1 MSEIRVENIVG
12 ETGTDAVKFTKG
24 VNVTGVTTATSFS
37 GSGANLTSLPAANLT
52 GTLPA
57 INGANLTGIVSG
69 ILKFKQVRFTGTQAT
84 TSSYAN
90 ISGLSITMTPT
101 NVNTQML
108 VIMSLATYHG
118 NSNSQLAA
126 RIDGAGGYEVGDM
139 WSPGSGVA
147 GNITQFI
154 LDDHNSTSAQTYTA
168 QFKHETGSGDIN
180 KDYNG
185 TNNGICTLTV
195 IEFDAGVIV

>member
-1 MSEIRVENIVG
+1 MSEIRVENIIG
-12 ETGTDAVKFTKG
+12 ETGTDAVNFTKG
-24 VNVTGVTTATSFS
+24 INTTGIVTATGFKVGAGISMTDTGIKASNFY
-37 GSGANLTSLPAANLT
+37 GSGAA
-52 GTLPA
+52 
-57 INGANLTGIVSG
+57 LTGIVSG
-69 ILKFKQVRFTGTQAT
+69 ILQVKQVRFTGTQAT
-84 TSSYAN
+84 TSSFAN

-108 VIMSLATYHG
+108 VIMNLATYHG
-118 NSNSQLAA
+118 NSNSQLTA
-126 RIDGAGGYEVGDM
+126 RIDGAGSYESGDM

-154 LDDHNSTSAQTYTA
+154 MDDHNSTSAQTYTA
-168 QFKHETGSGDIN
+168 QIKHESGSGDLN

-195 IEFDAGVIV
+195 IEIDSSVIV

>member
-1 MSEIRVENIVG
+1 MSEIRVENIIG
-12 ETGTDAVKFTKG
+12 ETGTDAVNFTKG
-24 VNVTGVTTATSFS
+24 VNVTGIATATNVSVGSSVTATNFY
-37 GSGANLTSLPAANLT
+37 GSGAA
-52 GTLPA
+52 
-57 INGANLTGIVSG
+57 LTGIVSG
-69 ILKFKQVRFTGTQAT
+69 ILQVKQVRFTGTQAT
-84 TSSYAN
+84 TSSYVN

-108 VIMSLATYHG
+108 VIMSLATYHL

-126 RIDGAGGYEVGDM
+126 RIDGAGAYEVGDM

-154 LDDHNSTSAQTYTA
+154 MHDHNSTSAQTYAA
-168 QFKHETGSGDIN
+168 QIKHETGSGNLN
-180 KDYNG
+180 KDFNG

-195 IEFDAGVIV
+195 IEIDSSIIV